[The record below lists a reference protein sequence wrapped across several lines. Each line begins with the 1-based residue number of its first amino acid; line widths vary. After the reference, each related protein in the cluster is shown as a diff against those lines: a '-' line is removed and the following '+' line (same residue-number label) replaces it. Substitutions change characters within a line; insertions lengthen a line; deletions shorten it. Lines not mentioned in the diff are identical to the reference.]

1 MNVYYAELVNLI
13 TTARLVAGEEY
24 ILTDYPSYPIHLKA
38 KSEKELFK
46 SGWCEYNGIRYDLLY
61 EPIDGSEFSWHSN
74 YGWVYYMH
82 DPTNRVSAYFD
93 FLTHIENSENIT
105 VNEYRDEH
113 GKLVIPEVFIKYS
126 KDVYIGFNN
135 DRITVNGS
143 VDVIIGD
150 MNEAVSVYNSNNV
163 NVKDMNFYVSLD
175 HCNFISIGSLNNE
188 VVIDGASGVS
198 IDSSNTILNVYSEGI
213 ILGNRNF
220 MVDIDSGNNTVGNLN
235 RNINLMDQY
244 NEVCKSSHAD
254 IKGLFNRVEDSDSVI
269 TDKESIGNVIT
280 SSSSVSVKGIR
291 NNVLNT
297 KDVELT
303 YTDPFC
309 HYVQEDDKRVFRN
322 MLDVRQKI
330 SDSRGVVLDKN
341 ENKLE
346 QSKRGITDYIDNGG
360 IWEAVV
366 RPGKPFAEGTCKVII
381 TAPKEL
387 ALIASFAGDGTYERG
402 DEATISATGSGFTIH
417 GWIESISG
425 TMYNEAE
432 PTITVDDNK
441 IFTPLYVI
449 N

>member
-1 MNVYYAELVNLI
+1 MNII

-38 KSEKELFK
+38 KSEKELYK
-46 SGWCEYNGIRYDLLY
+46 SGWCKYNGIRYDLLY
-61 EPIDGSEFSWHSN
+61 EPIDGSEFLWSSN
-74 YGWVYYMH
+74 YGWVYYMC

-105 VNEYRDEH
+105 VNECRDED

-126 KDVYIGFNN
+126 KDVYIGYNN

-163 NVKDMNFYVSLD
+163 NVKDMNLYVSLD
-175 HCNFISIGSLNNE
+175 HCNSISVGSLNNE
-188 VVIDGASGVS
+188 VVIDGADGVS
-198 IDSSNTILNVYSEGI
+198 IDSSNSILNVYSEGI
-213 ILGNRNF
+213 ILGNKNF
-220 MVDIDSGNNTVGNLN
+220 MVDVDSKNNTVGNLN

-244 NEVCKSSHAD
+244 NEVCESSHAD
-254 IKGLFNRVEDSDSVI
+254 IKGLFNRIEDSDSVI
-269 TDKESIGNVIT
+269 TDKDSIGNVIT
-280 SSSSVSVKGIR
+280 SSSSVSVKGVR
-291 NNVLNT
+291 NNVLTT

-309 HYVQEDDKRVFRN
+309 HYVQEADKRVFRN
-322 MLDVRQKI
+322 MLDVRKKI

-366 RPGKPFAEGTCKVII
+366 RPGKPIAEGTCKVII

-387 ALIASFAGDGTYERG
+387 ALIASFAGDGIYERG
-402 DEATISATGSGFTIH
+402 DEATISATGQGFNIH

-425 TMYNEAE
+425 TMINESE
-432 PTITVDDNK
+432 PTITVNDNK
-441 IFTPLYVI
+441 LFTPLYVL

>member
-38 KSEKELFK
+38 KSEKELYK

-61 EPIDGSEFSWHSN
+61 EPIDGSEFSWHSS
-74 YGWVYYMH
+74 YGWVYYMY

-93 FLTHIENSENIT
+93 FLTHIEYSENVM
-105 VNEYRDEH
+105 VNECRDED
-113 GKLVIPEVFIKYS
+113 GKLVIPEVFIKDS

-163 NVKDMNFYVSLD
+163 SIKDMNFYVSLD

-213 ILGNRNF
+213 ILGNKNF
-220 MVDIDSGNNTVGNLN
+220 MVDVDSENNTVGNLN

-280 SSSSVSVKGIR
+280 SSSSVSVKGVR
-291 NNVLNT
+291 NNVLTT

-346 QSKRGITDYIDNGG
+346 QSKRGITDYVDNGG

-402 DEATISATGSGFTIH
+402 DEATISATGSGFTVH

-425 TMYNEAE
+425 TMYNESE
-432 PTITVDDNK
+432 PTITVDYNK
-441 IFTPLYVI
+441 IFTPLYI
-449 N
+449 LN